1 MLRKMAGAVVIL
13 GLAFGI
19 ANAETLKGMI
29 TKIDPDAR
37 TLTFKVGKDGEP
49 KDYKVAKDCK
59 VCQMQKGGEKE
70 ALADGLKAKQLSKI
84 GEKGRF
90 ATIEVSNG
98 RVTEIVLA
106 GKKKKK
112 DN

>member
-19 ANAETLKGMI
+19 ANAETLKGVI
-29 TKIDPDAR
+29 TKVDVTAK

-49 KDYKVAKDCK
+49 KEYKIAADCK
-59 VCQMQKGGEKE
+59 VFSMKKGEKE
-70 ALADGLKAKQLSKI
+70 ALEGGLTNKQIEKI

-90 ATIEVSNG
+90 ASIEVTDG
-98 RVTEIVLA
+98 KVTEISLFG

>member
-29 TKIDPDAR
+29 TKIDPTAK

-49 KDYKVAKDCK
+49 KDYKIAADCK
-59 VCQMQKGGEKE
+59 VCVQKKGEKT
-70 ALADGLKAKQLSKI
+70 ALEGGLSAKQLEKI

-90 ATIEVSNG
+90 ATIEVTDG
-98 RVTEIVLA
+98 KVTEIVLGG